1 MQSCQRSGDDSQCL
15 VSSGGGRAVEDKRT
29 RIGDRRQKMDM
40 PGVPFK
46 DTKGV
51 MVKQCRRKT
60 PDRRA
65 GSIHL
70 EWISDY
76 ETW

>member
-1 MQSCQRSGDDSQCL
+1 MIQL
-15 VSSGGGRAVEDKRT
+15 LFNPVGGVTMDDKRT
-29 RIGDRRQKMDM
+29 RIGDRRQSKAITR
-40 PGVPFK
+40 VPFK
-46 DTKGV
+46 DSKGATI
-51 MVKQCRRKT
+51 KECRRKT
-60 PDRRA
+60 PDRRI